1 MGGAQSITSKVCLVG
16 PADGTDEEA
25 DIRFRD
31 IYRSKMLSLAMSQ
44 YQFRQVR
51 VAKASVDDSHGDCG
65 NMLAAV
71 ASFAVERGLV
81 AVAAQEQT

>member
-1 MGGAQSITSKVCLVG
+1 MEEHKVSPVKCAWL
-16 PADGTDEEA
+16 DGTDEEA

-65 NMLAAV
+65 NMLAAREEQQWSAFEV
-71 ASFAVERGLV
+71 RTRELSF
-81 AVAAQEQT
+81 